1 MKYFWLPLTL
11 ILTTALTAYSQT
23 TTFVGRVFDENT
35 GQGIPNVAVVALG
48 NQTGTRVALSD
59 SQGNYTLSM
68 GANNNIRVRA
78 YRTNFVFNL
87 YRSYSSR
94 LEFRSPVHTYCISLA
109 PLCRFPS
116 LSLAWNQSC

>member
-23 TTFVGRVFDENT
+23 TFGRVFDENT

-68 GANNNIRVRA
+68 G
-78 YRTNFVFNL
+78 
-87 YRSYSSR
+87 
-94 LEFRSPVHTYCISLA
+94 E
-109 PLCRFPS
+109 
-116 LSLAWNQSC
+116 